1 VRMYLTAKSRSRFR
15 QAGTTLCFQRA
26 KTSVAHWAH
35 PARDD
40 GPVLVWQADTR
51 RLNPTVPDT
60 FITHSHAA
68 DAVVAAVEDGAEFR
82 RDIRRS

>member
-1 VRMYLTAKSRSRFR
+1 
-15 QAGTTLCFQRA
+15 
-26 KTSVAHWAH
+26 
-35 PARDD
+35 
-40 GPVLVWQADTR
+40 VLVWQADTR